1 MFDEV
6 EAFVCKY
13 PVMDIENLYSI
24 YLDHPNVIID
34 SRKIEKACLF
44 FALKGENFD
53 GNQFAADAL
62 AKGAAYAV
70 VDNKAL
76 AVDDRYLLVDDVLT
90 ALQLLS
96 RHHRRQFTIPVI
108 AITGSNGKTTT
119 KELVSQVLGRR
130 YRIHHTQG
138 NYNNHIGV
146 PLTLLAMPQDIE
158 VAVIEMGANHQ
169 GEIDFLCGIA
179 EPTHGLITNI
189 GRAHLEGFG
198 GIEGVKKGKSE
209 LYRYLSKTKGMVFVN
224 KDAEYLTELS
234 ELVGK
239 KVFYKKS
246 SEPTPL
252 EPDFEIKLLGTTP
265 YLSVSFLDKYTGEL
279 LEAQSQLHG
288 FYNFD
293 NIMAAITLGK
303 YFKVP
308 EVAIKIALESYTPNN
323 NRSQF
328 FQQDGNTFLL
338 DAYNANPTSVEAALK
353 AFTLVEASQK
363 IVILGDML
371 ELGDESKAEHERIA
385 RLAQA
390 QAYDGLILIGKA
402 FASVAEHLQLRHFID
417 VESLRSWFYSQSY
430 NGVHFLLKASRGIR
444 LEKLLSKPS

>member
-1 MFDEV
+1 
-6 EAFVCKY
+6 
-13 PVMDIENLYSI
+13 MDIENLYSI
-24 YLDHPNVIID
+24 YLDHPTIIID

-70 VDNKAL
+70 VDNEAL

-130 YRIHHTQG
+130 YRIHYTQG

-146 PLTLLAMPQDIE
+146 PLTLLAMPQDTE

-169 GEIDFLCGIA
+169 GEIGFLCEIA

-209 LYRYLSKTKGMVFVN
+209 LYRYLSKTKGMAFVN
-224 KDAEYLTELS
+224 RDAEYLTELS
-234 ELVGK
+234 ESVEK
-239 KVFYKKS
+239 KVYYKKS
-246 SEPTPL
+246 SQPTSSDPY
-252 EPDFEIKLLGTTP
+252 FEVKLLETVP
-265 YLSVSFLDKYTGEL
+265 HLSVSFLDKYTGEL
-279 LEAQSQLHG
+279 LEIQSHLHG
-288 FYNFD
+288 SYNFD
-293 NIMAAITLGK
+293 NLMTAVTLGK
-303 YFKVP
+303 YFKIP
-308 EVAIKIALESYTPNN
+308 GVAIKIALESYIPKN

-328 FQQDGNTFLL
+328 YQQDGNTFIL
-338 DAYNANPTSVEAALK
+338 DAYNANPTSVEAALN
-353 AFTLVEASQK
+353 AFTHVEATQK
-363 IVILGDML
+363 IAILGDML
-371 ELGDESKAEHERIA
+371 ELGEESRVEHERIA
-385 RLAQA
+385 HLAVA
-390 QAYDGLILIGKA
+390 QSYDDLILVGKA
-402 FASVAEHLQLRHFID
+402 FAAIAEHLQLRHFIS
-417 VESLRSWFYSQSY
+417 VENLRSWFYSQSY
-430 NGVHFLLKASRGIR
+430 EGVHFLLKASRGIQ